1 MQFNKKCKKKKNN
14 DYRTDMSSE
23 FYFGVK
29 GVIHIIYNI

>member
-1 MQFNKKCKKKKNN
+1 MQFNKKCKKKKNY
-14 DYRTDMSSE
+14 YRADMSSE